1 MSNQPNHVTLA
12 KLAALVVI
20 MAALAYVGFSIQV
33 AFIQSVAGC

>member
-20 MAALAYVGFSIQV
+20 MAVLAYVGLTIQV
-33 AFIQSVAGC
+33 AFIQAVVGC